1 MTLLRKASRPIRL
14 ATAAAFALLLVA
26 CATPNIDGALATS
39 NEQAREFTGGKLILS
54 RDTPSIGA
62 LKQRAEQLLAQPLS
76 QEAAVEAALVNSP
89 GVQAMLADRWVERA
103 RAAQSGRLPNPVL
116 AFERITLGDELEI
129 GRLLSFGLLDLI
141 TLPQRT
147 TIAQQRLA
155 ASQLALTSDVVESV
169 TSVRQ
174 AWVRAVAAQQS
185 LAYAQ
190 QVHDSAQASA
200 ELAKRMQAAGN
211 FNRIT
216 RARQQTF
223 YADAAAGLA
232 TAQHELT
239 ATREALIRAL
249 GLTEGQ
255 AQKLVL
261 PERLPDLPATPR
273 EPAEVAQAATR
284 LRLDLQIAQ
293 AQLRVAAREQGLG
306 RWTSLADVELGLRRN
321 SVSDRATGARS
332 SPRGWEADVRLPLL
346 DWGDAQRAAFSAQTL
361 AAINR
366 LEGVARNSGSHLREG
381 YSAYRTSYELARHYR
396 DEIVPLRRIISEEN
410 QLRYNGM
417 LIGVFELLA
426 DSRDQIATVRAA
438 IKAQEQFWLAD
449 AALRATIVG
458 RPMAAGAGLAGVAA
472 APDAA
477 PH

>member
-1 MTLLRKASRPIRL
+1 MIAMPLILG
-14 ATAAAFALLLVA
+14 A
-26 CATPNIDGALATS
+26 CASPNIDNALASS
-39 NEQAREFTGGKLILS
+39 NEAAREFTAGKLVLV
-54 RDTPSIGA
+54 RDQKVATE
-62 LKQRAEQLLAQPLS
+62 LTQRADQVLSQPLG
-76 QEAAVEAALVNSP
+76 QDGAVEIALINSP
-89 GVQAMLADRWVERA
+89 ALQAMLADRWAERA
-103 RAAQSGRLPNPVL
+103 RLAQAGRLPNPVL
-116 AFERITLGDELEI
+116 AFERITVGDELEI
-129 GRLLSFGLLDLI
+129 GRLLTFGLLDVL
-141 TLPQRT
+141 TLPQRSNL
-147 TIAQQRLA
+147 AAQRLA
-155 ASQLALTSDVVESV
+155 AADLALTAEVVGAVSG
-169 TSVRQ
+169 VRQ

-223 YADAAAGLA
+223 HADAAAGLA
-232 TAQHELT
+232 IAQHE
-239 ATREALIRAL
+239 AAAARESLIRML
-249 GLTEGQ
+249 GLSEVQ

-261 PERLPDLPATPR
+261 PERLPDLPPSPR
-273 EPAEVAQAATR
+273 EPTEVAQAATR

-293 AQLRVAAREQGLG
+293 AQVRAAAREQGLG
-306 RWTSLADVELGLRRN
+306 RLTSVADVEFGLRRN
-321 SVSDRATGARS
+321 SVSDRVTGERS
-332 SPRGWEADVRLPLL
+332 SPRGWEADVRLPLF
-346 DWGDAQRAAFSAQTL
+346 DWGDAQRAAFNAQTL
-361 AAINR
+361 AAMNR
-366 LEGVARNSGSHLREG
+366 LEDVARSASSHLREG
-381 YSAYRTSYELARHYR
+381 YSAYRTSYDIARHYR
-396 DEIVPLRRIISEEN
+396 DEVVPLRRVISEEN

-426 DSRDQIATVRAA
+426 DSRDQIAAVRAA

-458 RPMAAGAGLAGVAA
+458 KPMAAGAGAAGAAA